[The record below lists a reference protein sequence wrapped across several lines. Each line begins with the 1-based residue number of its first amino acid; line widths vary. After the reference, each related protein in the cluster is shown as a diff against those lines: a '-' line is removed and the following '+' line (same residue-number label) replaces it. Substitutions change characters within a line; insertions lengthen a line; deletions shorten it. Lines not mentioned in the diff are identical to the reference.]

1 MSDDTGKK
9 FEVPK
14 NIGDLLGNA
23 SAAITFENMT
33 KLCNQSE
40 YKIGEDTYKRRIL
53 KPKELVKLYRLQAEM
68 DKIKDPEKRM
78 ENLYE
83 QAEICLDGVTPEKWE
98 NTDAVKME
106 IVLGACLLISKGFR
120 QI

>member
-1 MSDDTGKK
+1 MSELPDKK
-9 FEVPK
+9 LEVPRSAMS
-14 NIGDLLGNA
+14 LLGDQ
-23 SAAITFENMT
+23 SAQITFENMT

-40 YKIGEDTYKRRIL
+40 YKIADEIYKRRIL
-53 KPKELVKLYRLQAEM
+53 KPKELVKLYKLQTEL

-83 QAEICLDGVTPEKWE
+83 QAEICLEGVTPEKWE

-106 IVLGACLLISKGFR
+106 IVLGACLLISKWFR